1 MKIKIFYL
9 LVEEAVFW
17 CVMMAVFS
25 KKAEAIK
32 KIGVNNAAIIS
43 TVSPVFTLAV
53 AFIFLNEKYSFWQL
67 VGAAIIIIAIYWLS
81 TKRQK
86 KHKN

>member
-1 MKIKIFYL
+1 
-9 LVEEAVFW
+9 
-17 CVMMAVFS
+17 MMAVFS
-25 KKAEAIK
+25 TALPLTLLAEAIK

-53 AFIFLNEKYSFWQL
+53 AFIFLNEKYSFWQF